1 MRKDGENMG
10 KQQKYMPYP
19 VFRISGFGKDQRYGK
34 QRKTG
39 ESFGIYHA
47 VGGVCHR
54 LRKCVEIPVDV
65 RAERWRKLHADL
77 RDLPDRAGPARHDHG
92 ILRGA
97 RGADQPT
104 LYVSEII
111 RWQGKM
117 ESVGHR
123 LSHRKH
129 CVDRFLCGGVR
140 MDPLLFCKISDR
152 AESGFRF

>member
-1 MRKDGENMG
+1 MG
-10 KQQKYMPYP
+10 KQQKYMSYP
-19 VFRISGFGKDQRYGK
+19 MFRISSFGKDHGYGK

-77 RDLPDRAGPARHDHG
+77 RDLPDRAGPAHHDHG

-97 RGADQPT
+97 CGADEST

-111 RWQGKM
+111 PIISRRTAYITISFL
-117 ESVGHR
+117 SV
-123 LSHRKH
+123 LYS
-129 CVDRFLCGGVR
+129 
-140 MDPLLFCKISDR
+140 
-152 AESGFRF
+152 

>member
-77 RDLPDRAGPARHDHG
+77 RDLPDRAGPAHHDHG
-92 ILRGA
+92 IFRGA
-97 RGADQPT
+97 CGADEST
-104 LYVSEII
+104 LYVTEII
-111 RWQGKM
+111 R
-117 ESVGHR
+117 R
-123 LSHRKH
+123 
-129 CVDRFLCGGVR
+129 
-140 MDPLLFCKISDR
+140 
-152 AESGFRF
+152 